1 MTHSSLRIR
10 TVCLGVITAVA
21 LATAAPARAQEST
34 PEFVDPTI
42 VTDDRPVDDQP
53 EGVKNLG
60 PEQTAT
66 KKKWEYDTP
75 PVYTK
80 WWFWATAV
88 AVTAAVTFL
97 AIVPLTRAARGCTTG
112 GPGQILLNCVGDG
125 RSQ

>member
-10 TVCLGVITAVA
+10 TVCLGVIAAVA
-21 LATAAPARAQEST
+21 LATAVPAQAQEST

-66 KKKWEYDTP
+66 KKWEYNTP

-80 WWFWATAV
+80 WWFWAAAV
-88 AVTAAVTFL
+88 VATGVVTFL
-97 AIVPLTRAARGCTTG
+97 AIVPLTRQARGCTTSG
-112 GPGQILLNCVGDG
+112 TGKIPLNCIGDG
-125 RSQ
+125 RSP